1 MQHSVKVKRD
11 SPQCSSSEIFT
22 CTATRWSV
30 PSEGRLLLLLAYTKR
45 ASVRSALF
53 TDAIMKTY
61 TKNDAVATDGAQLG
75 KDTRSRPCIERE
87 RERERERETAAQ
99 RTQVMCCS

>member
-1 MQHSVKVKRD
+1 MHSHTMV
-11 SPQCSSSEIFT
+11 
-22 CTATRWSV
+22 
-30 PSEGRLLLLLAYTKR
+30 R
-45 ASVRSALF
+45 ALRGSIVVFISLHKARPSVRSALF

-87 RERERERETAAQ
+87 RERETAAQ